1 MFCSFFRLVGVGE
14 ASFISLAAPFI
25 DDNAPPAK
33 VSFLSFRSCQI
44 MYYWWL
50 FFISVNFAL
59 ISSVELYLHKAKTG
73 GIFTVY
79 KNTIYP
85 HIFPWITIVWFL
97 KIFNLILELFSFFFA
112 QLNSF
117 ETILEPNC
125 MFFLLGKVELKEK
138 RLKWKK
144 K

>member
-59 ISSVELYLHKAKTG
+59 ISSVELYLHKAKMG

-85 HIFPWITIVWFL
+85 HILPWIIIV
-97 KIFNLILELFSFFFA
+97 
-112 QLNSF
+112 
-117 ETILEPNC
+117 
-125 MFFLLGKVELKEK
+125 
-138 RLKWKK
+138 
-144 K
+144 